1 MAKLLVLGCGKKE
14 RPGKP
19 GDTIVTVDINESVGA
34 DVVHNLDVYPWPF
47 QDNEFDVV
55 HLDNVLEHLSDIIS
69 AMKEIHRISKNNATI
84 TIIVPYFRSKW
95 ACVDPT
101 HKHFFTADTLSYF
114 VKGHTYHERYAYSD
128 FAFRMLSKKFNE
140 GIDQTWFQKLL
151 IPIAETYTKFY
162 EDKVSPI
169 FPLETLTYH
178 METIK

>member
-14 RPGKP
+14 RPGNP
-19 GDTIVTVDINESVGA
+19 GDTIVTVDINENVGA
-34 DVVHNLDVYPWPF
+34 DVVHNLDVFPWPF
-47 QDNEFDVV
+47 EAGEFDVV
-55 HLDNVLEHLSDIIS
+55 HLDNVLEHLNNIVKT
-69 AMKEIHRISKNNATI
+69 MEEIHRITKPGATV

-101 HKHFFTADTLSYF
+101 HVHFFTVDTLSYF
-114 VKGHTYHERYAYSD
+114 VQGHKYHERYAYSPCK
-128 FAFRMLSKKFNE
+128 FKMHRKTFNE

-151 IPIAETYTKFY
+151 IPFAESNLEFY
-162 EDKVSPI
+162 ENKISPI